1 MVKYNEIADKMF
13 FVQDGSLEVL
23 ATDHFTTIA
32 FLGAGTYFG
41 EIGVLITGKR
51 SLSIKAL
58 TNCMC
63 YSVKS
68 NEFLEILEAFPEQTQ
83 FLRAVGYQRLQ
94 TTHPWDVETPREY
107 KKDPLQDTISSLLTP
122 KNQVADLRSQ
132 KNYDKDISF
141 LRLNSMPDSK
151 RLQNDRIKTK
161 FWLTKQYNGIDYF
174 IIMPFSKFFYM
185 WNAIMILAFT
195 YVLFVVPY
203 GIGFKEDHGFDPLL
217 IVCQVLFAVDIPLR
231 MRTGITEPKHIS
243 TNLQQIFTY
252 YINTWLFYD
261 MLASIPIE
269 YVLQVYYPVISRWIM
284 LLKFFKVFR
293 LYESL

>member
-1 MVKYNEIADKMF
+1 LHE
-13 FVQDGSLEVL
+13 
-23 ATDHFTTIA
+23 
-32 FLGAGTYFG
+32 
-41 EIGVLITGKR
+41 
-51 SLSIKAL
+51 
-58 TNCMC
+58 
-63 YSVKS
+63 
-68 NEFLEILEAFPEQTQ
+68 
-83 FLRAVGYQRLQ
+83 
-94 TTHPWDVETPREY
+94 
-107 KKDPLQDTISSLLTP
+107 TISSILTP
-122 KNQVADLRSQ
+122 KKEAADLRSE

-141 LRLNSMPDSK
+141 LRVNSMPDSK
-151 RLQNDRIKTK
+151 RLQNDKIKTK
-161 FWLTKQYNGIDYF
+161 FWLTKQYNGIEYF
-174 IIMPFSKFFYM
+174 IIMPFSRFFYV
-185 WNAIMILAFT
+185 WNAIMIIAFT

-231 MRTGITEPKHIS
+231 MRTGITEPKHIT